1 MAKTKLQINPNG
13 TLQDALQQLINQY
26 NNTPTYTPKTSGQLR
41 SQAQNEYG
49 EYYNN
54 LRLGATQAYDRS
66 SLALQ
71 QQRAALADTYN
82 QQLDASAQAYRTAV
96 SEADRHDLAR
106 GMQRSTYNSQVT
118 ANLRQKGN
126 EAQQN
131 IWNQRAKAEGNIDAQ
146 QAQMAQQLAE
156 QLRQYDASEAAD
168 VLKRI
173 QQLEDQ
179 EYERGM
185 TDAQYQNSLAGQI
198 YGYMSQQAAQDQEQ
212 ERWQKQ
218 FDYQLQRDT
227 VTDRRYD
234 EQQAYQRE
242 RDQVSDD
249 QWRQQFERQQARDA
263 ASDEQWQKQFGYQ
276 QQRDTVTDQRYDQQF
291 AYQQQRD
298 TVSDDQWRQQFERQ
312 QARDTVSDEQWEKQ
326 FAESVRQFNVQ
337 HPETPAATGGGY
349 GGGSSSS
356 KKKNSSSSGTTTQQ
370 TQQSASRSA
379 YDALLALANAGNTG
393 STAGTT
399 GTQGATVK
407 TLQGPLNLNA
417 LNTANKYASQTGQL
431 FTSPL
436 ATLKNVT
443 TNVKGGTS
451 ALGNAIA
458 AKYNLNANKTKTST
472 KNPVTNPVTKEIKYV
487 NSVK

>member
-26 NNTPTYTPKTSGQLR
+26 NNTPTYTPKTSDQLR

-66 SLALQ
+66 ALALQ
-71 QQRAALADTYN
+71 QQRDALADTYN

-106 GMQRSTYNSQVT
+106 GMQRSTYNGQVT

-198 YGYMSQQAAQDQEQ
+198 YGYVAQQAAQDQEQ

-218 FDYQLQRDT
+218 FDYQLQRDN
-227 VTDRRYD
+227 VTD
-234 EQQAYQRE
+234 
-242 RDQVSDD
+242 
-249 QWRQQFERQQARDA
+249 
-263 ASDEQWQKQFGYQ
+263 K
-276 QQRDTVTDQRYDQQF
+276 RYDQQF

-349 GGGSSSS
+349 GGGGSSSY
-356 KKKNSSSSGTTTQQ
+356 KKKSSSSG
-370 TQQSASRSA
+370 S
-379 YDALLALANAGNTG
+379 G
-393 STAGTT
+393 SS
-399 GTQGATVK
+399 GTQTKQAQPVTDQSFLDGMNAWDSANGSDGLTPFARAVIR
-407 TLQGPLNLNA
+407 GSNNILNSA
-417 LNTANKYASQTGQL
+417 ITQY
-431 FTSPL
+431 
-436 ATLKNVT
+436 
-443 TNVKGGTS
+443 S
-451 ALGNAIA
+451 ALGSALEKLKNTSTTKATKTTTAPTTTA
-458 AKYNLNANKTKTST
+458 AKTTTTPATTAKDKINAAKG
-472 KNPVTNPVTKEIKYV
+472 IK
-487 NSVK
+487 SLK